1 MTKTNEKTI
10 KIFWE
15 FFDQNWLIQFKY
27 ESEII

>member
-15 FFDQNWLIQFKY
+15 FVDQNWLIQFKY